1 MTPVVV
7 NEASQN
13 INFQAGLLH
22 FAHLLM
28 HCDGTMDERERTALR
43 HIMEEESIPSS
54 ILEDFQ
60 NKIVDQTERQVYQ
73 DGLEFLNVCTEHEKL
88 CALVHLYSLSEA
100 DSTIHEKELRFLIY
114 ALEKTNIGFE
124 DVELTARLVKSR
136 KNQD

>member
-1 MTPVVV
+1 MTSVAVSD
-7 NEASQN
+7 ASQN

-28 HCDGTMDERERTALR
+28 HCDGTIDEREHMALR
-43 HIMEEESIPSS
+43 QIMEEENIPSL

-60 NKIVDQTERQVYQ
+60 NKISHQTERQVYQ

-88 CALVHLYSLSEA
+88 CVLVHLYRLSEA

-136 KNQD
+136 KKS